1 MTAAAPPTAPSIL
14 SLRERAERL
23 APLDAAVFRRIFAV
37 TESVGR
43 MRVPATMA
51 AWAERTFGSVA
62 AVESQLV
69 IRVGNLIT
77 GESAIFNELR
87 ARRPVRAEPI
97 ADGAIDEE
105 LADDPWARPEEATPE
120 DPFGRLANDAGVT
133 AANAAKYD
141 AHHSLVVFAEP
152 HPLRFTR
159 ASARGCVDLA
169 NRWFAAAHQSDPE
182 AVYPFFLWNCL
193 WRAGGSVVHG
203 HAQTQLAR
211 GRHYARVEALRRA
224 AAGYRAA
231 YGADYF
237 GDLFRAHEALGL
249 ARERGGVRLLASV
262 TPAKEKET
270 LILAPSFG
278 EAAADALYETLAAF
292 RDTLGTQS
300 FNAAAQLPPLRG
312 VPAEDWSDFPCVLRV
327 VDRGALGTRTSDI
340 GGMELFAEP
349 VVSSD
354 PFAVFAAL
362 DRSAE
367 KGA

>member
-1 MTAAAPPTAPSIL
+1 MTAAAPPPSIL
-14 SLRERAERL
+14 GLRERAERL
-23 APLDAAVFRRIFAV
+23 APPDAAVFRRIFAV
-37 TESVGR
+37 TESAGR
-43 MRVPATMA
+43 MRVPPTMA

-62 AVESQLV
+62 AVESQRV

-87 ARRPVRAEPI
+87 ARRPVRAEPV
-97 ADGAIDEE
+97 AAGAIDEE
-105 LADDPWARPEEATPE
+105 LANDPWARPEESTPE
-120 DPFGRLANDAGVT
+120 DPFGRIADAAGVT
-133 AANAAKYD
+133 AANVAKYD
-141 AHHSLVVFAEP
+141 AHHSIIVFAEP
-152 HPLRFTR
+152 NPLRFTR
-159 ASARGCVDLA
+159 ESVLGCVDLA

-262 TPAKEKET
+262 TPTKEQET

-278 EAAADALYETLAAF
+278 EAAAAALYETLAVF

-300 FNAAAQLPPLRG
+300 FNAAAQLPPMRG
-312 VPAEDWSDFPCVLRV
+312 VPAEDWSGFPCVLRV

-362 DRSAE
+362 DRRNE